1 MTSQRAGVARWVA
14 AARPRTLPAA
24 VAPVAVGVAVARSTG
39 HVVAWHGALALVVSL
54 AMQIG
59 ANYANDYSDGVRG
72 TDKGRVG
79 PTRLV
84 AAGLATPAA
93 VRVAAVAAFAV
104 GAAAGLVLAV
114 VVSPWL
120 IAVGA
125 ACIAAAWLYTGGPR
139 PYGYAGY
146 GELFVFVFFGLVAVV
161 GTTYVTS
168 GELPATAWLAALPVG
183 LLAVALLVANNLR
196 DIATDAARGKHTL
209 AALLGDGATRLSY
222 SVLVV
227 GGVLCAADVAPWR
240 HFALLGLLAAPVAAV
255 PLRRV
260 RAGAAGGELVPVL
273 SLTGLVEIAFGLAF
287 AIGIAL

>member
-125 ACIAAAWLYTGGPR
+125 ACIAAAWFYTGGPR

-183 LLAVALLVANNLR
+183 LISTTKAFCVPANE
-196 DIATDAARGKHTL
+196 G
-209 AALLGDGATRLSY
+209 
-222 SVLVV
+222 
-227 GGVLCAADVAPWR
+227 
-240 HFALLGLLAAPVAAV
+240 
-255 PLRRV
+255 
-260 RAGAAGGELVPVL
+260 
-273 SLTGLVEIAFGLAF
+273 
-287 AIGIAL
+287 

>member
-1 MTSQRAGVARWVA
+1 MTPGAGPVQWIA

-24 VAPVAVGVAVARSTG
+24 LIPVAVGVAVARSTG
-39 HVVAWHGALALVVSL
+39 HVVAWHAALALVVSL

-59 ANYANDYSDGVRG
+59 ANFANDYSDGVRG
-72 TDKGRVG
+72 TDAERVG

-84 AAGLATPAA
+84 ATGLASPGVVRFAA
-93 VRVAAVAAFAV
+93 IAFFAVA
-104 GAAAGLVLAV
+104 AAAGLVLAV

-168 GELPATAWLAALPVG
+168 GELPATGWLAAIPVG

-196 DIATDAARGKHTL
+196 DIATDAATGKRTL
-209 AALLGDGATRLSY
+209 AVRLGDRATRWCYTALVVVALLAS
-222 SVLVV
+222 
-227 GGVLCAADVAPWR
+227 ADVAPWR
-240 HFALLGLLAAPVAAV
+240 HFAPLGLLAAPVAAV

-260 RAGAAGGELVPVL
+260 WSRAEGGALAPVL
-273 SLTGLVEIAFGLAF
+273 ALTGVVQIAFGLAF
-287 AIGIAL
+287 ACGVAL